1 MSDTLTLQCRR
12 LPAGADPH
20 PIPLPSAQSAGAA
33 GIDLRAAL
41 RAPLTL
47 GPGERVRV
55 PTGWAMAL
63 PQGTEGQIRPRSGNA
78 WRMGLTCLNSP
89 GTLDADYRGPVEVL
103 LVNHGDAPITL
114 VRGDRIAQL
123 VVTAVGAVT
132 SVAVETLDATDRGAG
147 GFGHTGRQ

>member
-1 MSDTLTLQCRR
+1 
-12 LPAGADPH
+12 
-20 PIPLPSAQSAGAA
+20 
-33 GIDLRAAL
+33 
-41 RAPLTL
+41 
-47 GPGERVRV
+47 
-55 PTGWAMAL
+55 MAL